1 MPWKDERVRI
11 ANHLS
16 ATCGLRLGECLAL
29 RESDLDPVKPL
40 LYVRHS
46 WSIDGLKAPK
56 TNEER
61 RAILLP
67 EIRAELLSLLQS
79 NPHQGGDR
87 FIFYGGRPD
96 APLSENMLIRGLHE
110 AIEKL
115 NEQYEN
121 ENRKAERIDQK
132 GRNIVFHSWRHY
144 YSARML
150 DEAEAEEIMRTTGH
164 KTKAVFDDYADHI
177 EAENLEKMGK
187 VAAKVFANIVKFERK
202 GA

>member
-1 MPWKDERVRI
+1 M
-11 ANHLS
+11 
-16 ATCGLRLGECLAL
+16 GECLAL

-67 EIRAELLSLLQS
+67 EIRAELLALLKG
-79 NPHQGGDR
+79 NPHRGGDR
-87 FIFYGGRPD
+87 FIFYSARPD
-96 APLSENMLIRGLHE
+96 APLGEDVFRKGLQD
-110 AIEKL
+110 AIDKL
-115 NEQYEN
+115 NEQFVKEGRDQ
-121 ENRKAERIDQK
+121 ETIDRR

-150 DEAEAEEIMRTTGH
+150 DKAEAAEIMRTTGH
-164 KTKAVFDDYADHI
+164 RTKAVFDDYADHVI
-177 EAENLEKMGK
+177 DENFEKMGK
-187 VAAKVFANIVKFERK
+187 VAAQVFENIVKFPVK
-202 GA
+202 AGA